1 MALSDNHKSQDWY
14 EGFTTAMVFLSD
26 IFESHSNGL
35 IKKYHLRQ
43 KDLRLVINIIDA
55 CIRRREVLAE
65 IGPRN
70 MNLFVSKSGAV
81 SLKEK

>member
-1 MALSDNHKSQDWY
+1 MPVSDNHKSPDWY

-26 IFESHSNGL
+26 IFESHSKGM
-35 IKKYHLRQ
+35 IEKYRMRK
-43 KDLRLVINIIDA
+43 KDLRIVINIIDA

-70 MNLFVSKSGAV
+70 MNLFVSKSGSV